1 MIIPGAPM
9 TSGRLDV
16 TISAGPTA
24 SRQAQGGFGLA
35 ADGTVAMDSNAPS
48 GALWLKGFRVNA
60 TGCLFQT
67 TATDVSDVWV
77 AGIRCTAVGAIVTEA
92 AAAVGAVNGDP
103 FTANG
108 LLAIG

>member
-24 SRQAQGGFGLA
+24 DHHTSGGFGLA
-35 ADGTVAMDSNAPS
+35 ADGTVAMDSDAPT
-48 GALWLKGFRVNA
+48 GDLRLKGFRVNA

-67 TATDVSDVWV
+67 TATDAGDVWL
-77 AGIRCTAVGAIVTEA
+77 AGIRCSVDGAVVTEA
-92 AAAVGAVNGDP
+92 AAAAGAVNGDP

-108 LLAIG
+108 LLAVG